1 LASCPA
7 CYNNFV
13 KFWCLYTC
21 SPDQSMFVDINQS
34 WQDEQQ
40 NSYVSVST
48 YNMQQSFAGNL
59 FDSCKDVKFGL
70 TGNTVM
76 KTVFGASN
84 YSEFLNF
91 IGTSSKQYSNIT
103 IDMSYNRDN
112 VSANATL
119 RLCSDSCSCNDCQA
133 SCPLPP
139 PIPQQQVHTITVTY
153 LTLFTFLGF
162 TAFTVA
168 VLIIAYFVSS
178 SRVKLVRANSEDVL
192 VPSLEDRGL
201 VSSVTHRATINGS
214 STTDEREEE
223 PSKFNIL
230 AQLNRAFAAHG
241 RFIGRRPVLVLL
253 LSVAFT
259 AVCSVW
265 IYRLEIIT
273 QPDKLWVPSD
283 SVAAQDKAYF
293 DSKFGPFYRIE
304 MVIITPKGF
313 DYTQDTS
320 NDTNFHV
327 ITRDHLLAV
336 MKMQDEIAKL
346 TVEYDKKNYTLID
359 LCFKP
364 VLGKGCAVES
374 LLGYWQN
381 DITVLQNFTDSDIQA
396 HIQFCELN
404 PVDTSCRDDI
414 GSPVQLPVVLGG
426 YNSTDY
432 TAATTLFVTYLLNN
446 YQDPALAAPAMAWE
460 MMLMEYL
467 RVQPLDTAGL
477 NLVYSTERSITDE
490 LSRETTTDIPTVIIS
505 YSAMFLYVSLA
516 LGEFRCPIAVH
527 SKFLLGLGGIVMV
540 IMSISISVGLCSLF
554 GLPATLV
561 ISEVIPFLVLAIG
574 VDNIFILVET
584 FQSLNPRLSVEERLS
599 HTLRRVGTSIALAA
613 VSETFAFLLG
623 VLTRMP
629 AVVAFSVYAALAIF
643 FDFVLQ
649 LTAFAALMALDAR
662 RLRANRLDCVPCV
675 KWQGD
680 TDDTSAL
687 LDDDEDTSR
696 LLNNEALPK
705 HAPHHSDEAPGVI
718 AWLMRRVWAPVV
730 LNRVVKTL
738 IIIFFVGLAIL
749 SINFATQV
757 QLGLPQQEALPQ
769 DSYLIPYFDQ
779 QAVLGRAG
787 PPVYFVIKEYDY
799 SQRVNQNNLCALG
812 KGQGGCKDDSLLNQF
827 TSLALLPQYFYFT
840 GSLAPWL
847 DNYLS
852 WLSHNGCCQ
861 KTAQGTQCLDDR
873 PPWVMCDNC
882 MQPSD
887 FDQYGRPAPE
897 TFYKYLPF
905 FMMSNCSDSCALC
918 GSPYQADV
926 IMPMPYNYT
935 EVHSLPATRY
945 RGFHTALRTQD
956 DFIGALKYA
965 YYLADN
971 LKESLGLPIFP
982 YSVFYIF
989 FEQYLYIVNV
999 AFLCLGLACLAVF
1012 LVTLAL
1018 LGNVTMSLLVV
1029 FTVAMIE
1036 IDVIGIMYLWGINL
1050 NAVST
1055 VNLVMAIGISVEF
1068 CVHIAHS
1075 FMLNHGTRAERARA
1089 ALTKMGASVFKGI
1102 TLTKFVGVVVLAFA
1116 SSEIF
1121 RVYYFRMFFS
1131 IVILGAL
1138 HGLMFFPALLSIV
1151 GPRPHTKSCAL
1162 Y

>member
-1 LASCPA
+1 MVELRRYESRYICIINFTVRNNYRRTNDTAHAIVLGILFASLTPFDRQQLNLTACFEYTSAACCTPQQTDNLVSQLNKAGGILASCPA

-21 SPDQSMFVDINQS
+21 SPDQSLFVDINQI
-34 WQDEQQ
+34 WQDVQQ

-48 YNMQQSFAGNL
+48 YNMQKSFAADL

-103 IDMSYNRDN
+103 IAMSYNSDN
-112 VSANATL
+112 VSANASL
-119 RLCSDSCSCNDCQA
+119 RACSDSCSCNDCQA

-139 PIPQQQVHTITVTY
+139 PIPRHEVHTITVTY
-153 LTLFTFLGF
+153 LTLFTFVGF
-162 TAFTVA
+162 IAFTIA
-168 VLIIAYFVSS
+168 VLVIAYFVSTA
-178 SRVKLVRANSEDVL
+178 RVKLVRAGSEDML

-214 STTDEREEE
+214 STDLHEEAE

-253 LSVAFT
+253 LSIGFT
-259 AVCSVW
+259 ALCSVW

-304 MVIITPKGF
+304 QLIITPKDF
-313 DYTQDTS
+313 DYTWDTS
-320 NDTNFHV
+320 NDTRYHI

-336 MKMQDEIAKL
+336 MQMQDDIARM
-346 TVEYDKKNYTLID
+346 TVEYEHKNYSLID

-364 VLGKGCAVES
+364 VLGKGCEVES

-381 DITVLQNFTDSDIQA
+381 NLTVLQGFTDSAIMQ
-396 HIQFCELN
+396 HISFCELN

-426 YNSTDY
+426 YNGTDY

-446 YQDPALAAPAMAWE
+446 YQDPTLAGPAMAWE
-460 MMLMEYL
+460 IKLMEYL
-467 RVQPLDTAGL
+467 NAQPLDKAGL

-516 LGEFRCPIAVH
+516 LGEFRCPVAVH

-540 IMSISISVGLCSLF
+540 MMSISISVGLCSLF

-584 FQSLNPRLSVEERLS
+584 FQSLNPRLAVEERLS
-599 HTLRRVGTSIALAA
+599 ITLRRVGTSIALAA

-643 FDFVLQ
+643 FDFILQ

-662 RLRANRLDCVPCV
+662 RMRDNRLDCLPCV

-696 LLNNEALPK
+696 LLSNDALPK
-705 HAPHHSDEAPGVI
+705 HAPHHEEAPGVI
-718 AWLMRRVWAPVV
+718 SWLMRRVWAPIV
-730 LNRVVKTL
+730 LNRVVKTV
-738 IIIFFVGLAIL
+738 IV
-749 SINFATQV
+749 SDAT
-757 QLGLPQQEALPQ
+757 
-769 DSYLIPYFDQ
+769 
-779 QAVLGRAG
+779 
-787 PPVYFVIKEYDY
+787 
-799 SQRVNQNNLCALG
+799 LC
-812 KGQGGCKDDSLLNQF
+812 
-827 TSLALLPQYFYFT
+827 
-840 GSLAPWL
+840 
-847 DNYLS
+847 
-852 WLSHNGCCQ
+852 
-861 KTAQGTQCLDDR
+861 
-873 PPWVMCDNC
+873 
-882 MQPSD
+882 
-887 FDQYGRPAPE
+887 
-897 TFYKYLPF
+897 KYL
-905 FMMSNCSDSCALC
+905 
-918 GSPYQADV
+918 Q
-926 IMPMPYNYT
+926 
-935 EVHSLPATRY
+935 
-945 RGFHTALRTQD
+945 
-956 DFIGALKYA
+956 
-965 YYLADN
+965 
-971 LKESLGLPIFP
+971 
-982 YSVFYIF
+982 
-989 FEQYLYIVNV
+989 
-999 AFLCLGLACLAVF
+999 
-1012 LVTLAL
+1012 L
-1018 LGNVTMSLLVV
+1018 L
-1029 FTVAMIE
+1029 I
-1036 IDVIGIMYLWGINL
+1036 
-1050 NAVST
+1050 
-1055 VNLVMAIGISVEF
+1055 
-1068 CVHIAHS
+1068 H
-1075 FMLNHGTRAERARA
+1075 
-1089 ALTKMGASVFKGI
+1089 
-1102 TLTKFVGVVVLAFA
+1102 
-1116 SSEIF
+1116 
-1121 RVYYFRMFFS
+1121 
-1131 IVILGAL
+1131 
-1138 HGLMFFPALLSIV
+1138 
-1151 GPRPHTKSCAL
+1151 
-1162 Y
+1162 

>member
-1 LASCPA
+1 
-7 CYNNFV
+7 
-13 KFWCLYTC
+13 
-21 SPDQSMFVDINQS
+21 
-34 WQDEQQ
+34 
-40 NSYVSVST
+40 
-48 YNMQQSFAGNL
+48 
-59 FDSCKDVKFGL
+59 
-70 TGNTVM
+70 
-76 KTVFGASN
+76 VFGASN

-738 IIIFFVGLAIL
+738 IV
-749 SINFATQV
+749 SNTT
-757 QLGLPQQEALPQ
+757 
-769 DSYLIPYFDQ
+769 
-779 QAVLGRAG
+779 
-787 PPVYFVIKEYDY
+787 PP
-799 SQRVNQNNLCALG
+799 L
-812 KGQGGCKDDSLLNQF
+812 
-827 TSLALLPQYFYFT
+827 
-840 GSLAPWL
+840 
-847 DNYLS
+847 
-852 WLSHNGCCQ
+852 
-861 KTAQGTQCLDDR
+861 
-873 PPWVMCDNC
+873 
-882 MQPSD
+882 
-887 FDQYGRPAPE
+887 
-897 TFYKYLPF
+897 
-905 FMMSNCSDSCALC
+905 
-918 GSPYQADV
+918 
-926 IMPMPYNYT
+926 
-935 EVHSLPATRY
+935 
-945 RGFHTALRTQD
+945 
-956 DFIGALKYA
+956 
-965 YYLADN
+965 
-971 LKESLGLPIFP
+971 
-982 YSVFYIF
+982 
-989 FEQYLYIVNV
+989 LYITDTSVMN
-999 AFLCLGLACLAVF
+999 
-1012 LVTLAL
+1012 
-1018 LGNVTMSLLVV
+1018 
-1029 FTVAMIE
+1029 
-1036 IDVIGIMYLWGINL
+1036 
-1050 NAVST
+1050 ST
-1055 VNLVMAIGISVEF
+1055 
-1068 CVHIAHS
+1068 H
-1075 FMLNHGTRAERARA
+1075 TRADYFLRGSGNFEHQLRHTGA
-1089 ALTKMGASVFKGI
+1089 AGSATTRSAAAGLVPDP
-1102 TLTKFVGVVVLAFA
+1102 VL
-1116 SSEIF
+1116 
-1121 RVYYFRMFFS
+1121 
-1131 IVILGAL
+1131 
-1138 HGLMFFPALLSIV
+1138 
-1151 GPRPHTKSCAL
+1151 
-1162 Y
+1162 